1 MLKLQIHCHFKR
13 NWLSCF
19 PICPD
24 LGFSLVR
31 GLGEGMFKIKKKI
44 IQVSVHVLYKDIH
57 MYVHFKFGV

>member
-31 GLGEGMFKIKKKI
+31 GLGEGMFKIKKKDNTSI
-44 IQVSVHVLYKDIH
+44 GACSIQGYTHVCT
-57 MYVHFKFGV
+57 F